1 MKDYSAL
8 KKQLKKQLA
17 GELAPAVVVGQAEK
31 GEGKEG
37 NGSPE

>member
-1 MKDYSAL
+1 L

-17 GELAPAVVVGQAEK
+17 GEATPAIAGVAVGQADK

-37 NGSPE
+37 NGSSE